1 MGRRRH
7 PQPTTPQNILTI
19 KKEPH
24 VKTVYFR
31 DPTKENIE
39 AAAKIIRDGGLLAIP
54 TETVYGLGADALNED
69 AVLRIFLAK
78 GRPQDNPL
86 IIHVPDSS
94 WLERYCENVPPEAY
108 ALAEKFWPGPLTM
121 ILPRKPIVPLRTT
134 GGLETVGVRCPNH
147 PITRAVIAAA
157 DVPIAAP
164 SGNTSGRPSPTCIAD
179 MIEDMDGRIEG
190 MFDGVP
196 CAVGVE
202 STIIDL
208 TCTPPR
214 LLRPGGLPL
223 EALEAVLGHVD
234 VDKAVVSLL
243 KDGERPKAPGM
254 KYRHYAPK
262 APVTV
267 VTGGAKASARYLLT
281 HAGEK
286 SGIICF
292 DEFARLFDGHIV
304 HPLGASDDKRAQ
316 AQHVFDALRTFDETN
331 VGEIWAQCPDSKGLG
346 LAIGNRLK
354 KAAGFHVEDADD
366 GKIVIGITGG
376 TGAGKTSL
384 LRALERKGACVL
396 DCDAVYHEMLKDDE
410 PLLRALREAFG
421 DVIFRQDGSVDI
433 HAIGL
438 IVFKDRKKLAE
449 LDAIVHE
456 HIPRALAQK
465 MAATNAGI
473 IGLDAIKL
481 IESGLGAIC
490 DATVAVTAPEEVR
503 VKRIMA
509 RDSITEEY
517 ARSRIA
523 AQKDAD
529 YFRAQCDYEFVNDL
543 PTAEKAEHA
552 AEVYINT
559 IINNLKEET
568 ER

>member
-1 MGRRRH
+1 M
-7 PQPTTPQNILTI
+7 
-19 KKEPH
+19 
-24 VKTVYFR
+24 KTVYFK
-31 DPTKENIE
+31 DPTNENIE

-94 WLERYCENVPPEAY
+94 WLARYCEAVPPEAY
-108 ALAEKFWPGPLTM
+108 ALAENFWPGPLTM

-164 SGNTSGRPSPTCIAD
+164 SGNTSGRPSPTCIED
-179 MIEDMDGRIEG
+179 MIEDMDGKIEG
-190 MFDGVP
+190 MFDGGP

-292 DEFARLFDGHIV
+292 DEFTRLFDGHIV

-421 DVIFRQDGSVDI
+421 DVIFRQDGSVDV

-456 HIPRALAQK
+456 CIPRALAQK
-465 MAATNAGI
+465 MAATNAEI

>member
-1 MGRRRH
+1 M
-7 PQPTTPQNILTI
+7 
-19 KKEPH
+19 
-24 VKTVYFR
+24 KTVYFK

-94 WLERYCENVPPEAY
+94 WLARYCEDVPPEAY

-179 MIEDMDGRIEG
+179 MIEDMDGKIEG
-190 MFDGVP
+190 MFDGGP

-243 KDGERPKAPGM
+243 KAGERPKAPGM
-254 KYRHYAPK
+254 KYRHYAPNAEVLVAEGAPRK
-262 APVTV
+262 A
-267 VTGGAKASARYLLT
+267 ASRIAREYDARAAQGQRCIIFATEQTRALY
-281 HAGEK
+281 
-286 SGIICF
+286 SGRQYVIIGDRKEPATLCANL
-292 DEFARLFDGHIV
+292 FAQLRAH
-304 HPLGASDDKRAQ
+304 SDDVDVILAEGLPEQ
-316 AQHVFDALRTFDETN
+316 
-331 VGEIWAQCPDSKGLG
+331 GEG
-346 LAIGNRLK
+346 LAYMNRLLR
-354 KAAGFHVEDADD
+354 AAGFHVLSE
-366 GKIVIGITGG
+366 
-376 TGAGKTSL
+376 
-384 LRALERKGACVL
+384 
-396 DCDAVYHEMLKDDE
+396 
-410 PLLRALREAFG
+410 
-421 DVIFRQDGSVDI
+421 
-433 HAIGL
+433 
-438 IVFKDRKKLAE
+438 
-449 LDAIVHE
+449 
-456 HIPRALAQK
+456 
-465 MAATNAGI
+465 
-473 IGLDAIKL
+473 
-481 IESGLGAIC
+481 
-490 DATVAVTAPEEVR
+490 
-503 VKRIMA
+503 
-509 RDSITEEY
+509 
-517 ARSRIA
+517 
-523 AQKDAD
+523 
-529 YFRAQCDYEFVNDL
+529 
-543 PTAEKAEHA
+543 
-552 AEVYINT
+552 
-559 IINNLKEET
+559 
-568 ER
+568 